1 MRLLVTRPEPDAS
14 ELKAQLEAL
23 GHEVLLEPLLRIE
36 LLPIVPE
43 AIFSAQALLV
53 TSRNGV
59 RAIAASEALSA
70 ARKLPVY
77 CVGEE
82 TAALARAAG
91 FGTVAAG
98 AGRAQDLVPLL
109 KRELK
114 PDGGALLHIAGE
126 QLAFDLAGAL
136 TQLGFTVRTLTAY
149 RGISASR
156 LSQSAAAGISAG
168 SIGAVLLMSPR
179 TASIFAKLV
188 EAAGLAHKAAKLD
201 FICLSE
207 AVAGG
212 LGALAPDR
220 RRIAKTP
227 NRAGIIAAVGR
238 VASKPTEV

>member
-14 ELKAQLEAL
+14 ELKGELEVL
-23 GHEVLLEPLLRIE
+23 GHEVLIEPLLRIE
-36 LLPIVPE
+36 LLAIAPE
-43 AIFSAQALLV
+43 VISGAQALLV

-59 RAIAASEALSA
+59 RALAASEALPA

-98 AGRAQDLVPLL
+98 AGRAQDLVPLV
-109 KRELK
+109 KREVE
-114 PDGGALLHIAGE
+114 PGGGPLVHVAGE

-136 TQLGFTVRTLTAY
+136 KEQGFTVRVLNAY
-149 RGISASR
+149 RAITARR
-156 LSQSAAAGISAG
+156 LSPEATAGIASG
-168 SIGAVLLMSPR
+168 SIDAVLLMSPR
-179 TASIFAKLV
+179 TASTFAKLIQ
-188 EAAGLAHKAAKLD
+188 AAGLEESARKLK

-207 AVAGG
+207 AVARE

-220 RRIAKTP
+220 RIIAKTP
-227 NRAGIIAAVGR
+227 NRAGIIAAAGR